1 MQVDQEDLKN
11 QAGDKEEK
19 KSVTEEMEVHDII
32 DRLIT
37 KLEMLIEMVCDP
49 ECSETLQ
56 FLKSLS
62 SKTWSWPA
70 SSWHSEGELINS
82 ETGLVK

>member
-56 FLKSLS
+56 FLKRVKQQNL
-62 SKTWSWPA
+62 
-70 SSWHSEGELINS
+70 ELACIQ
-82 ETGLVK
+82 LA